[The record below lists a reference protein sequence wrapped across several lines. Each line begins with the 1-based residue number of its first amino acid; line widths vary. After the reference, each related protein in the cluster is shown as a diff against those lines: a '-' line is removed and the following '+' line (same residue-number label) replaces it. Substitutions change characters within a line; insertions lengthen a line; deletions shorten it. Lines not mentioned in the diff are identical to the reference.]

1 MRTKSYL
8 ISILIT
14 VSLLFNSCGI
24 NHKIKREN
32 KKYAKLTSGMRY
44 NTYEKASLKGIPI
57 IVDKYNSSQDK
68 YQVTENEM
76 RAYMGFLMILA
87 GQNRFAAAESD
98 LILSSNHNEICDF
111 AANNIQ
117 ATIKY
122 KKEWSHIADIQVQSK
137 EDYFKNKYQH
147 SPDNFGYFAS
157 ELILANMNI
166 RNLEF
171 TSAINN
177 FSNLAVVTGVD
188 WPQQICSILAH
199 IQDNEM
205 DQAKN
210 EYNLILK
217 DKETPDKVKKW
228 FTPLYT
234 TYYNHPEQLS
244 NTKDL
249 TSNLFKTYLKG
260 KITTKSIKS
269 IVRNTSDLLFDLYGG
284 IK

>member
-1 MRTKSYL
+1 MNTKSYVV
-8 ISILIT
+8 SILMA
-14 VSLLFNSCGI
+14 VSLLFNACGI

-32 KKYAKLTSGMRY
+32 KKYTKLTSGTRY
-44 NTYEKASLKGIPI
+44 NTYKKASLKGIPI

-98 LILSSNHNEICDF
+98 LILNSNHNEICHF

-117 ATIKY
+117 ASIKY
-122 KKEWSHIADIQVQSK
+122 KKEWPHIADIQVRAQ

-166 RNLEF
+166 RNLNF
-171 TSAINN
+171 ATAIHN
-177 FSNLAVVTGVD
+177 FSNLAVITGVN

-199 IQDNEM
+199 IQENEM
-205 DQAKN
+205 SKADS
-210 EYNLILK
+210 EYKSLLSDK
-217 DKETPDKVKKW
+217 DTPDKVKKW

-234 TYYNHPEQLS
+234 TYYHHPDQLS

-249 TSNLFKTYLKG
+249 TTNLFKIYLKG
-260 KITTKSIKS
+260 KITTKSINS
-269 IVRNTSDLLFDLYGG
+269 ILKNTTDLLIYLYGG
-284 IK
+284 IR